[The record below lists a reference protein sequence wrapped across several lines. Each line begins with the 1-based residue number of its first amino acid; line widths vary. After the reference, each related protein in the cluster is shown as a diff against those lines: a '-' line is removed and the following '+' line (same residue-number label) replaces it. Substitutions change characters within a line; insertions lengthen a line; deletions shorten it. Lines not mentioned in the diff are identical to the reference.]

1 MWSRC
6 TFQKMYWRNV
16 PLQIWKGKGW
26 CNQEVIK
33 RYTYLKKDALDINIP
48 VNFLRNIIKGQEIKV
63 SIKDEGD
70 DN

>member
-6 TFQKMYWRNV
+6 TFQNMYCRNV
-16 PLQIWKGKGW
+16 LLQIWKEKW
-26 CNQEVIK
+26 WSNQEVNK
-33 RYTYLKKDALDINIP
+33 RYTYLKKKTLDINIP
-48 VNFLRNIIKGQEIKV
+48 VNFLRYIIKSQEIKV